1 MARPVWTGTISFGM
15 VSLPVRL
22 VPAVRRKSVS
32 FNQLDAET
40 MSRIRYRKVSDAT
53 GEDVPAERIVRAANL
68 GGDQYVVVTD
78 DELSAL
84 APARSKEIVIDA
96 FVPSEQIDPVRY
108 DASFHITPDSNAKPY
123 ALLAHA
129 LGGTDRVGVGRF
141 VMRQREHLAAIR
153 SDGDRL
159 QLSTLVFDDELVDA
173 DSLDEFDPLDDVEL
187 SDRELEMAGT
197 LVEAM
202 SADVESLEFVD
213 EYRVAVE
220 SLIEQKAA
228 GETPVSTAAPEQR
241 GNVIDL
247 AQALEASLE
256 QARAAKHR
264 HPSAGA
270 TQAAG
275 AASDAGSDAEPDAE
289 SGDGEAPTVRQ
300 SSRKA
305 AARKAAA
312 RKRASGTATATKPAT
327 RKATAKKA
335 SATKAPSKKAAAKA
349 AANDADAPRRRKSA

>member
-40 MSRIRYRKVSDAT
+40 MSRIRYRKVSDTT
-53 GEDVPAERIVRAANL
+53 GEEVPPDRIVRAANM
-68 GGDQYVVVTD
+68 GGDHYVVVTD

-84 APARSKEIVIDA
+84 APERSKEIVIDA
-96 FVPSEQIDPVRY
+96 FVPAEQIDPVRY
-108 DASFHITPDSNAKPY
+108 DSSFHITPDSNSKPY
-123 ALLAHA
+123 ALLANA
-129 LGGTDRVGVGRF
+129 LGGTNRVGIGRF

-153 SDGDRL
+153 SDGHRL
-159 QLSTLVFDDELVDA
+159 QLSTLVFEDELVDA
-173 DSLDEFDPLDDVEL
+173 DSLEEFDALDEVSL

-202 SADVESLEFVD
+202 SDDAESLEFVD

-228 GETPVSTAAPEQR
+228 GETPVTSVAAAPR

-256 QARAAKHR
+256 QARSAKQR
-264 HPSAGA
+264 HPSTGSG
-270 TQAAG
+270 QAERDEA
-275 AASDAGSDAEPDAE
+275 
-289 SGDGEAPTVRQ
+289 GDGDAPAERT

-305 AARKAAA
+305 NGTKQPAERKAAPKKAAGRKTAAKKAPASKASAKKAPARKAAV
-312 RKRASGTATATKPAT
+312 
-327 RKATAKKA
+327 
-335 SATKAPSKKAAAKA
+335 A
-349 AANDADAPRRRKSA
+349 AANEADAPRRRKSA